1 MTFFNII
8 ESSPRRQNRKKMSQ
22 VEKNQKVTISY
33 TIRDSEG
40 QLIEKTPEKNPLT
53 YLHGYNYIIPGL
65 EEFLEGKKERTS
77 YSDIFIPA
85 SKAFGEYIQDLV
97 VSVSKEELSH
107 LEEIEVG
114 MELELFTEEENS
126 GSPGSKH
133 EMFRMPESPEDL
145 FRDDD
150 DDEEN
155 ELADEE
161 SSIFYVRDIT
171 DDAIILDGN
180 HKYAGRSLV
189 VEVNILYVE
198 PASVEE
204 IEKGFLDEND
214 DDNDDNMMGF
224 L

>member
-1 MTFFNII
+1 
-8 ESSPRRQNRKKMSQ
+8 MSQ

-40 QLIEKTPEKNPLT
+40 ELIEKTPEKNPLT
-53 YLHGYNYIIPGL
+53 YLHGYSYIIPGL

-97 VSVSKEELSH
+97 VSVSKQELAH
-107 LEEIEVG
+107 LEDIEVG
-114 MELELFTEEENS
+114 MELELFTEEEDS
-126 GSPGSKH
+126 GVPGTKH

-145 FRDDD
+145 FRDE
-150 DDEEN
+150 DDEEG
-155 ELADEE
+155 EPLDEE

-171 DDAIILDGN
+171 EDSIILDGN
-180 HKYAGRSLV
+180 HRFAGRSLV
-189 VEVNILYVE
+189 VDVEILYVE

-204 IEKGFLDEND
+204 IEKGFLEDND
-214 DDNDDNMMGF
+214 DDSDDNIMGF